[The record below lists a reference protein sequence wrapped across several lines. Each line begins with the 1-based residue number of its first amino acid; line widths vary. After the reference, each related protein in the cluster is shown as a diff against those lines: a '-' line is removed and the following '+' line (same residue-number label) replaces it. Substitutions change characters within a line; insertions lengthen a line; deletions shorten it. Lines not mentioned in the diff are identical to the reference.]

1 MDQGRTCLD
10 FWSGLI
16 LIILA
21 QDVQQSQTLEITA
34 DAHFGIKLSTWLL
47 DLCDL
52 HKRN

>member
-34 DAHFGIKLSTWLL
+34 DAHFWYKIEHMAIGLV
-47 DLCDL
+47 
-52 HKRN
+52 